1 MVIAVVDDLL
11 FSSKI
16 RSIADQAGRDVKFVR
31 QPGDALDAIARDQP
45 TLIILD
51 LDREPLDPIG
61 VVRAVRADPALRSIR
76 LAAFVRHT
84 SAGLIKEA
92 REAGVDVVLA
102 RSAFFPALAEML
114 AEDRP
119 SAP

>member
-11 FSSKI
+11 FGSKI
-16 RSIADQAGRDVKFVR
+16 RATADQAGREVKFVR
-31 QPGDALDAIARDQP
+31 QAAGALETIATDRP
-45 TLIILD
+45 SLVILD

-61 VVRAVRADPALRSIR
+61 LVRAIRADASLRAVR

-119 SAP
+119 AAP

>member
-16 RSIADQAGRDVKFVR
+16 RSIADQAGREVKFLR
-31 QPGDALDAIARDQP
+31 QAGGAFESIATERP
-45 TLIILD
+45 SLVILD
-51 LDREPLDPIG
+51 LDREALDPIG
-61 VVRAVRADPALRSIR
+61 LVRAIRADAALRSIR

-84 SAGLIKEA
+84 SAGLIKDA
-92 REAGVDVVLA
+92 REAGVDLVLA

-119 SAP
+119 ATS

>member
-16 RSIADQAGRDVKFVR
+16 RAIADQAGRDVTFVR
-31 QPGDALDAIARDQP
+31 QSGGALDAIVRARP
-45 TLIILD
+45 TLVILD
-51 LDREPLDPIG
+51 LDRESLDPIG
-61 VVRAVRADPALRSIR
+61 LVRAIRADPALRLVR

-119 SAP
+119 AAP